1 MTLILCC
8 CWFNVEHNNFHAAHN
23 DLMATAITESNL
35 IVDDSDE
42 LSSKI
47 FTAFPSFRESH
58 SLLTPSQ
65 LNEDLWRAVTP
76 VVTRVE
82 WRREL
87 VPLITGISVGS
98 VRAGAER
105 VRVHRARSSA
115 APLKLNLPCVPA
127 WFYCFRLSV
136 LWAATHGLLPESS
149 WIKYTW
155 WRAKKCVFFST
166 RLYAWVARF
175 YLSPLTSPVC
185 GQWSPAV
192 SAGCKHRE
200 ETQGSNCPCQ
210 GTGELPLL
218 LWFH

>member
-1 MTLILCC
+1 
-8 CWFNVEHNNFHAAHN
+8 
-23 DLMATAITESNL
+23 MATAITESNL

-105 VRVHRARSSA
+105 VRVHRARS
-115 APLKLNLPCVPA
+115 
-127 WFYCFRLSV
+127 
-136 LWAATHGLLPESS
+136 
-149 WIKYTW
+149 
-155 WRAKKCVFFST
+155 
-166 RLYAWVARF
+166 
-175 YLSPLTSPVC
+175 
-185 GQWSPAV
+185 
-192 SAGCKHRE
+192 
-200 ETQGSNCPCQ
+200 
-210 GTGELPLL
+210 
-218 LWFH
+218 